1 MTTII
6 ILLVVLL
13 LAFLVIPFT
22 RQIMLDKCELAR
34 NPINKKF
41 EILAS
46 MINDAMMRGR
56 GKITLFDDNPRLMNM
71 MSDDMQNMLVQFYYS
86 TGNLTI
92 YLKYKYF
99 HKEMVY
105 EKQFNG
111 LRNITV
117 FQQKD
122 IANEFVEVAR
132 KKILEHQ
139 QKTISH
145 DASTMNGINV
155 IEPTDS
161 DPTSVI
167 SNMYRDLTESQKKSL
182 VNLMY
187 MIAQKGGVDEFR
199 IRNSTVFLQQ
209 VLTLNIPLNN
219 CLEQYKQYGEQRI
232 YEDLGKVEDSIM
244 DMIVLESFSMIM
256 ELDQDDNGQLENSFF
271 STFEHLGYTE
281 EKIKNVIQKMLAL
294 QKLFGQ

>member
-22 RQIMLDKCELAR
+22 RQIMIDKEELSR
-34 NPINKKF
+34 
-41 EILAS
+41 
-46 MINDAMMRGR
+46 
-56 GKITLFDDNPRLMNM
+56 
-71 MSDDMQNMLVQFYYS
+71 MSDDMQNLLVQFYYS

-105 EKQFNG
+105 EKQFNS

-139 QKTISH
+139 QKTVLH

-167 SNMYRDLTESQKKSL
+167 SNMYRDLTDSQKKSL

-187 MIAQKGGVDEFR
+187 MIAQKGGVDEFL
-199 IRNSTVFLQQ
+199 IRNSTVLSQQ